1 MSDFEFIRENWL
13 FIVGGLGQTI
23 SVSIFSFL
31 LATLLAWIVG
41 QGRHSTFLPVKA
53 LTAFYVAIID
63 GIPLVLQIFFVFLV
77 LPQLGVALPGLWA
90 GVFVLGIYYGVDM
103 SRTVWTGLASAM
115 RSRKDR
121 LQSLIPPLTAGLI
134 AIIKDSAVISVVT
147 GFFHDVMWRAS
158 HVGREQ
164 FHYREAYLIAAIIYF
179 VLITVLSYVL
189 KARNGRTLVNQVGTE
204 GPSLA
209 G

>member
-13 FIVGGLGQTI
+13 FIAGGLGQTL

-31 LATLLAWIVG
+31 LAILLAWIVG
-41 QGRHSTFLPVKA
+41 TGQHSTILPIKA
-53 LTAFYVAIID
+53 LTAFYAAVID

-90 GVFVLGIYYGVDM
+90 GVLVLGIYYGVEI
-103 SRTVWTGLASAM
+103 SKTVWTGFASAM
-115 RSRKDR
+115 RSRKER
-121 LQSLIPPLTAGLI
+121 LQSLIPPLITGLI
-134 AIIKDSAVISVVT
+134 AIIKDSAIVSVVT

-164 FHYREAYLIAAIIYF
+164 FHLREAYLIAAIIYF
-179 VLITVLSYVL
+179 VLITILSYVL
-189 KARNGRTLVNQVGTE
+189 KARNGRTLVDQTNMENT
-204 GPSLA
+204 SLIA
-209 G
+209 